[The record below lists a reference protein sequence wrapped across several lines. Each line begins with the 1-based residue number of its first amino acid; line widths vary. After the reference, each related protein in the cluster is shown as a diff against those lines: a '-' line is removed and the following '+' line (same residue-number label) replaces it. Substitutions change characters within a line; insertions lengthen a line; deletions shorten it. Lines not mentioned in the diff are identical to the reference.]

1 MSFYVGFPI
10 VGDLELTVDY
20 RDIALSAG
28 PGKVLQSIQTRA
40 LIFKG
45 SWRYDRNLGVPY
57 FQEILLTG
65 TPEELVRRRFHELIA
80 ETDGVTAVQFV
91 RLRFDTESATMYV
104 DFSCTAE
111 NETVSGTLDFAVAA

>member
-1 MSFYVGFPI
+1 MPFYMGFPI
-10 VGDLELTVDY
+10 VGDLQLTADG
-20 RDIALSAG
+20 RDISLISG
-28 PGKVLQSIQTRA
+28 PEQVRQNIQTRA

-57 FQEILLTG
+57 FQEILLAG
-65 TPEELVRRRFHELIA
+65 TPVELVRRRFYELVA
-80 ETDGVTAVQFV
+80 ETPGVTAVQFV